1 MRSLEEVVKVMLKS
15 QVQAQVRV
23 CSQDAGI
30 RERVVEDGVFD
41 RCKDKAN
48 VRRVGGL
55 GQTEE
60 HKPICSQVIRG
71 RDGYSLW
78 VQVEMGAIDLIESPK
93 QVLGC
98 SIDVVAP

>member
-1 MRSLEEVVKVMLKS
+1 M
-15 QVQAQVRV
+15 
-23 CSQDAGI
+23 
-30 RERVVEDGVFD
+30 EDGVFD
-41 RCKDKAN
+41 CCKDKAN

-60 HKPICSQVIRG
+60 HKPTCSYVIRG
-71 RDGYSLW
+71 RGGYSLW